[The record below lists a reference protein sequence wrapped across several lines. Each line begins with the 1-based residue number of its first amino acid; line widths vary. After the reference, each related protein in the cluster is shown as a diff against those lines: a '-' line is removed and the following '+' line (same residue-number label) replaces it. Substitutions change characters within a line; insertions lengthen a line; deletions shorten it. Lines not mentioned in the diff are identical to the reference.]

1 MKDFIVEPVSHCGCD
16 CIGPLEAEHIANATA
31 YANLHTKLTVH
42 VNDNDRHVTKEDKD
56 RWDAKADK
64 LQLDDLENAVRNKLD
79 DIQIP
84 EIDTSAFL
92 RRSDLDDYVTE
103 SDLAAQLL
111 ALRSLISSMGNNTPD
126 LSAYA
131 LKSELSNLGY
141 IRTGA
146 KLGTINGQD
155 FYHNGSIQI
164 STGTTTV
171 EGGSVTSLDMNSNG
185 TLTLNQTSGGSK
197 SATISLDS
205 LSNVSIK
212 SPSANQV
219 LTYKD
224 GTWVNAAASSVPA
237 GDYEQIIKPVQYDIR
252 VLATTVAKSYSGDTA
267 SISGEIQYAI
277 VRTEYTDDGSNIS
290 NINSGDNT
298 YGVTSRV
305 YLGPSSTG
313 VQYNIN
319 YSGDHHV
326 ATLQSRTWDGAYTYS
341 MIEVRLNGDVV
352 ATAVVPT
359 IIPGQNGANG
369 SDGQVQALTGEVM
382 RMRGA
387 WESNPSKPYRN
398 GTTAE
403 DGIKYTDVVIHGG
416 CYFRCLVDSTSV
428 EPDDETYSDNS
439 GWAVFAPAGDSA
451 FNYLIANNAYI
462 KNLTVGNQIV
472 LTNAQQEVV
481 AGMASASYITEKGL
495 NDDSTNGI
503 RIWAGKLTNGNVA
516 SAPFTVDEEGHV
528 KADSITFSGSAGYI
542 SWGSMRKN
550 SNYKINPQSDNCI
563 SYICGSGMSLELC
576 NPNNCKGAMFYIFN
590 KSSDQNTTVW
600 LSDEIPGNAGIF
612 YISSG
617 GTSTQSRR
625 TILPPQQM
633 VQMMSIQIGDDI
645 YVWQC
650 VTPNVLSGAV

>member
-16 CIGPLEAEHIANATA
+16 CIGPLETEHVANAAA

-205 LSNVSIK
+205 LSDVLID
-212 SPSANQV
+212 SPSPNQV
-219 LTYKD
+219 LTYKG

-277 VRTEYTDDGSNIS
+277 VRTEYTDNGSNIS

-326 ATLQSRTWDGAYTYS
+326 ATLQSRAWDGAYTYS

-369 SDGQVQALTGEVM
+369 SDGQVQALTGDVM

-387 WESNPSKPYRN
+387 WVNNPVTPYRN

-428 EPDDETYSDNS
+428 EPDDETYSDNA

-451 FNYLIANNAYI
+451 FNYLIANNGYI
-462 KNLTVGNQIV
+462 KNLTIGNQIV

-495 NDDSTNGI
+495 SDDSTNGI
-503 RIWAGKLTNGNVA
+503 RIWAGKLTGGNVA

-542 SWGSMRKN
+542 SWGSKFV
-550 SNYKINPQSDNCI
+550 SGTHTVNPQVDNCI
-563 SYICGSGMSLELC
+563 SYVCGADTTLTLGD
-576 NPNNCKGAMFYIFN
+576 PNSCPGAMFYVFN
-590 KSSDQNTTVW
+590 KASGDSEVTLHHVIN
-600 LSDEIPGNAGIF
+600 GNDGIF

-617 GTSTQSRR
+617 GNATQGSDPK
-625 TILPPQQM
+625 LPKQQM
-633 VQMMSIQIGDDI
+633 VQIMSINLGSGH

-650 VTPNVLSGAV
+650 VTPNVLHEP